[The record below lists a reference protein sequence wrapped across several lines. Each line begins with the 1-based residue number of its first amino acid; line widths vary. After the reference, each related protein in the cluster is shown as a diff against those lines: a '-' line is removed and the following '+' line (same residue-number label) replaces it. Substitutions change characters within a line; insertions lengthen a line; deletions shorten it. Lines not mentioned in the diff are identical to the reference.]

1 MKGLATPDDE
11 VTVGVFHLKI
21 MTDSDEPALPQRLIR
36 MPPSPLRTLGNW
48 SAAMCLNLR
57 PPRMPTPLLP
67 LLLLPV
73 ALWLLPGPGRAAEAG
88 TANAAASGQAP
99 AADPAVIAVAAEPQP
114 GDPVPPGPQDRS
126 LWEQS
131 RQEAEDLWRRS
142 RDHAGRWLEGSQQ
155 GAQGLWQDSK
165 QKAGEAWD
173 TTRRYLGPTPQTGFA
188 RLWEEVLPTLE
199 ETLVLEER
207 QASLPES
214 RWFGEDQASNQAAVD
229 ELLDQAV
236 ALLSTSTTQD
246 HRQRIRLLQQQ
257 INDAR
262 QDIAAYR
269 RERVAAPAESLL
281 KKTLADYDAAIAD
294 RQADIR
300 RYETELETIKR
311 QFAMELRA
319 LGLELTDDQL
329 DFMLTTVV
337 GDNLIDLG
345 ILFDNVKVITGQL
358 ERLVEE
364 SGEDLQSA
372 RRYYGLYVILL
383 KSLRQM
389 HLQVELAIANSYIPR
404 IDAIAQRAAELSDQ
418 TQALL
423 KQNPDRQAILQANLD
438 AQRLTLE
445 AAAIYRQYLDEQG
458 RQITAAR
465 VALETDIATAWN
477 TYETVRVS
485 GELVGIVKASR
496 KLLDGLISRQ
506 VPALRPFRNLEMQR
520 EFEKLTEQLRTG
532 GGGGEH

>member
-1 MKGLATPDDE
+1 MRLTPC
-11 VTVGVFHLKI
+11 
-21 MTDSDEPALPQRLIR
+21 PAAR
-36 MPPSPLRTLGNW
+36 MILTLV
-48 SAAMCLNLR
+48 
-57 PPRMPTPLLP
+57 PPLL
-67 LLLLPV
+67 V
-73 ALWLLPGPGRAAEAG
+73 ALSLSPGLGSAAEADTAPG
-88 TANAAASGQAP
+88 TAGNPVSAPGP
-99 AADPAVIAVAAEPQP
+99 AAPSGSPESLPRD
-114 GDPVPPGPQDRS
+114 PQDGS
-126 LWEQS
+126 LWEHSWQG
-131 RQEAEDLWRRS
+131 AEELWRRS
-142 RDHAGRWLEGSQQ
+142 KDSAGRWLEGGQE

-173 TTRRYLGPTPQTGFA
+173 TTRRYLGPAPQSGFA
-188 RLWEEVLPTLE
+188 RLWEGVLPTLE
-199 ETLVLEER
+199 ETLALEER
-207 QASLPES
+207 QASLPED
-214 RWFGEDQASNQAAVD
+214 RWLGEDQASNQAAID

-246 HRQRIRLLQQQ
+246 HRQRIRALQHEITQ
-257 INDAR
+257 AR
-262 QDIAAYR
+262 QDIATYR
-269 RERVAAPAESLL
+269 RERVAAPTESLI
-281 KKTLADYDAAIAD
+281 KKTLADYDAAIAE

-300 RYETELETIKR
+300 RYEKELETVKR
-311 QFAMELRA
+311 QFAGELRA
-319 LGLELTDDQL
+319 LGLELSDDQL

-364 SGEDLQSA
+364 SGEDLHSA

-404 IDAIAQRAAELSDQ
+404 IDAIAQRATELSAE

-423 KQNPDRQAILQANLD
+423 KRNPDRQAILQANLD

-445 AAAIYRQYLDEQG
+445 AAEIYRQYLDEQG

-485 GELVGIVKASR
+485 GELVGLVKASR

-532 GGGGEH
+532 GGRED

>member
-1 MKGLATPDDE
+1 MHLTP
-11 VTVGVFHLKI
+11 HPNAR
-21 MTDSDEPALPQRLIR
+21 MTL
-36 MPPSPLRTLGNW
+36 TLV
-48 SAAMCLNLR
+48 
-57 PPRMPTPLLP
+57 P
-67 LLLLPV
+67 LLLMAWSLPPAWGSTAETGTV
-73 ALWLLPGPGRAAEAG
+73 PG
-88 TANAAASGQAP
+88 ASGTRM
-99 AADPAVIAVAAEPQP
+99 AAGDPAETAATENAPSREGGP
-114 GDPVPPGPQDRS
+114 GDPQNGS

-131 RQEAEDLWRRS
+131 WQGAGDLWRRS
-142 RDHAGRWLEGSQQ
+142 RDSAGRWLEGGQQ
-155 GAQGLWQDSK
+155 GAEGLWQDSK

-173 TTRRYLGPTPQTGFA
+173 TTRRYLGPSPQTGFA
-188 RLWEEVLPTLE
+188 RLWAGVMPTLE
-199 ETLVLEER
+199 ETLALEER
-207 QASLPES
+207 QASLPEN
-214 RWFGEDQASNQAAVD
+214 RWFGEDQASNQAAID

-246 HRQRIRLLQQQ
+246 HRQRIRALQQQ
-257 INDAR
+257 ITQAR
-262 QDIAAYR
+262 QDIADYR
-269 RERVAAPAESLL
+269 RERVAAPAESLI
-281 KKTLADYDAAIAD
+281 KKTLADYDAAIAE

-300 RYETELETIKR
+300 RHEGELETVKR
-311 QFAMELRA
+311 QFAVELRA
-319 LGLELTDDQL
+319 LGLELSDDQL

-345 ILFDNVKVITGQL
+345 ILFDNVKAITGQL

-404 IDAIAQRAAELSDQ
+404 IDAIAQRATELSAQ

-445 AAAIYRQYLDEQG
+445 AAEIYRQYLDEQG

-532 GGGGEH
+532 GGRGEG

>member
-1 MKGLATPDDE
+1 M
-11 VTVGVFHLKI
+11 HLI
-21 MTDSDEPALPQRLIR
+21 PHPNAR
-36 MPPSPLRTLGNW
+36 MPLTLV
-48 SAAMCLNLR
+48 
-57 PPRMPTPLLP
+57 P
-67 LLLLPV
+67 LLLMALSLPP
-73 ALWLLPGPGRAAEAG
+73 AWGSAAETGAVPGASGTRMPAG
-88 TANAAASGQAP
+88 DPAETTATETAASQVDGP
-99 AADPAVIAVAAEPQP
+99 SD
-114 GDPVPPGPQDRS
+114 PQDGS

-131 RQEAEDLWRRS
+131 WEGAGDLWRRS
-142 RDHAGRWLEGSQQ
+142 RDSAGRWLEGGQQ
-155 GAQGLWQDSK
+155 GAEGLWQDSQ

-173 TTRRYLGPTPQTGFA
+173 TTRRYLGPSPQTGFA
-188 RLWEEVLPTLE
+188 RLWAGVMPTLE
-199 ETLVLEER
+199 ETLALEER
-207 QASLPES
+207 QASLPEN
-214 RWFGEDQASNQAAVD
+214 RWFGEDQASNQAAID

-246 HRQRIRLLQQQ
+246 HRQRIRALQQQ
-257 INDAR
+257 ITQAR
-262 QDIAAYR
+262 QDIADYR
-269 RERVAAPAESLL
+269 RERVAAPAESLI
-281 KKTLADYDAAIAD
+281 KKTLADYDAAIAE

-300 RYETELETIKR
+300 RYEGELETVKR
-311 QFAMELRA
+311 QFAVELRA
-319 LGLELTDDQL
+319 LGLELSDDQL

-404 IDAIAQRAAELSDQ
+404 IDAIAQRAAELSTQ

-445 AAAIYRQYLDEQG
+445 AAEIYRQYLDEQG

-532 GGGGEH
+532 GGRGEG

>member
-1 MKGLATPDDE
+1 MRLTPCPAARRILTLVPPLLVALSLPPGL
-11 VTVGVFHLKI
+11 G
-21 MTDSDEPALPQRLIR
+21 
-36 MPPSPLRTLGNW
+36 
-48 SAAMCLNLR
+48 SAAEGDTA
-57 PPRMPTPLLP
+57 P
-67 LLLLPV
+67 
-73 ALWLLPGPGRAAEAG
+73 G
-88 TANAAASGQAP
+88 TAGNPVSAPAP
-99 AADPAVIAVAAEPQP
+99 AAPSGSPESLPRD
-114 GDPVPPGPQDRS
+114 PQDGS
-126 LWEQS
+126 LWEHSWQG
-131 RQEAEDLWRRS
+131 AEDLWRRS
-142 RDHAGRWLEGSQQ
+142 KDSAGRWLEGGQE

-173 TTRRYLGPTPQTGFA
+173 TTRRYLGPAPQSGFA
-188 RLWEEVLPTLE
+188 RLWEGVLPTLE
-199 ETLVLEER
+199 ETLALEER
-207 QASLPES
+207 QASLPED
-214 RWFGEDQASNQAAVD
+214 RWLGEDQASNQAAID

-246 HRQRIRLLQQQ
+246 HRQRIRALQHEITQ
-257 INDAR
+257 AR
-262 QDIAAYR
+262 QDIATYR
-269 RERVAAPAESLL
+269 RERVAAPTESLI
-281 KKTLADYDAAIAD
+281 KKTLADYDAVIAE

-300 RYETELETIKR
+300 RYEAELETVKR
-311 QFAMELRA
+311 QFAGELRA
-319 LGLELTDDQL
+319 LGLELSDDQL

-404 IDAIAQRAAELSDQ
+404 IDAIAQRATELSAE

-423 KQNPDRQAILQANLD
+423 KRNPDRQAILQANLD

-445 AAAIYRQYLDEQG
+445 AAEIYRQYLDEQG

-485 GELVGIVKASR
+485 GELVGLVKASR

-532 GGGGEH
+532 GGRED

>member
-1 MKGLATPDDE
+1 MRLTPC
-11 VTVGVFHLKI
+11 
-21 MTDSDEPALPQRLIR
+21 PAAR
-36 MPPSPLRTLGNW
+36 MILTLV
-48 SAAMCLNLR
+48 
-57 PPRMPTPLLP
+57 PPLL
-67 LLLLPV
+67 V
-73 ALWLLPGPGRAAEAG
+73 ALSLSPGLGSAAEADTAPG
-88 TANAAASGQAP
+88 TAGNPVSAPGP
-99 AADPAVIAVAAEPQP
+99 AAPSGSPESLPRD
-114 GDPVPPGPQDRS
+114 PQDGS
-126 LWEQS
+126 LWEHSWQG
-131 RQEAEDLWRRS
+131 AEDLWRRS
-142 RDHAGRWLEGSQQ
+142 KDSAGRWLEGGQE

-173 TTRRYLGPTPQTGFA
+173 TTRRYLGPAPQSGFA
-188 RLWEEVLPTLE
+188 RLWEGVLPTLE
-199 ETLVLEER
+199 ETLALEER
-207 QASLPES
+207 QASLPED
-214 RWFGEDQASNQAAVD
+214 RWFGEDQASNQAAID

-246 HRQRIRLLQQQ
+246 HRQRIRALQHEITQ
-257 INDAR
+257 AR
-262 QDIAAYR
+262 QDIATYR
-269 RERVAAPAESLL
+269 RERVAAPTESLI
-281 KKTLADYDAAIAD
+281 KNTLADYDAAIAE

-300 RYETELETIKR
+300 RYEKELETVKR
-311 QFAMELRA
+311 QFAGELRA
-319 LGLELTDDQL
+319 LGLELSDDQL

-404 IDAIAQRAAELSDQ
+404 IDAIAQRATELSAE

-423 KQNPDRQAILQANLD
+423 KRNPDRQAILQANLD

-445 AAAIYRQYLDEQG
+445 AAEIYRQYLDEQG

-485 GELVGIVKASR
+485 GELVGLVKASR

-532 GGGGEH
+532 GGRED

>member
-1 MKGLATPDDE
+1 
-11 VTVGVFHLKI
+11 
-21 MTDSDEPALPQRLIR
+21 MTNSWVEPPSRPALETALP
-36 MPPSPLRTLGNW
+36 
-48 SAAMCLNLR
+48 A
-57 PPRMPTPLLP
+57 LLKQ
-67 LLLLPV
+67 LKL
-73 ALWLLPGPGRAAEAG
+73 AQFRSQWQAAEQQA
-88 TANAAASGQAP
+88 TADGWSPASYLY
-99 AADPAVIAVAAEPQP
+99 VLAE
-114 GDPVPPGPQDRS
+114 
-126 LWEQS
+126 
-131 RQEAEDLWRRS
+131 QEHQHR
-142 RDHAGRWLEGSQQ
+142 HQ
-155 GAQGLWQDSK
+155 
-165 QKAGEAWD
+165 
-173 TTRRYLGPTPQTGFA
+173 A
-188 RLWEEVLPTLE
+188 RL
-199 ETLVLEER
+199 R
-207 QASLPES
+207 
-214 RWFGEDQASNQAAVD
+214 
-229 ELLDQAV
+229 
-236 ALLSTSTTQD
+236 
-246 HRQRIRLLQQQ
+246 RLLHEAQL
-257 INDAR
+257 
-262 QDIAAYR
+262 
-269 RERVAAPAESLL
+269 PWP
-281 KKTLADYDAAIAD
+281 KTLADYDAAIAD

-319 LGLELTDDQL
+319 LGLDLTDDQL

-532 GGGGEH
+532 GSGGEH

>member
-1 MKGLATPDDE
+1 MRLTRCPATR
-11 VTVGVFHLKI
+11 
-21 MTDSDEPALPQRLIR
+21 MT
-36 MPPSPLRTLGNW
+36 
-48 SAAMCLNLR
+48 
-57 PPRMPTPLLP
+57 LP
-67 LLLLPV
+67 LVPLFLVVLSLP
-73 ALWLLPGPGRAAEAG
+73 PGLGG
-88 TANAAASGQAP
+88 TAAADTAPGSAGNPAPPAAP
-99 AADPAVIAVAAEPQP
+99 AATPGSPDGIP
-114 GDPVPPGPQDRS
+114 GDPQDGS
-126 LWEQS
+126 LWDQS
-131 RQEAEDLWRRS
+131 WQGAEDLWRRS
-142 RDHAGRWLEGSQQ
+142 KDSAGRWLEGGQE

-173 TTRRYLGPTPQTGFA
+173 TTRRYLGPAPQTGFA
-188 RLWEEVLPTLE
+188 RLWEGVLPTLE
-199 ETLVLEER
+199 ETLTLEER

-214 RWFGEDQASNQAAVD
+214 RWFGEDQASNQVAID

-236 ALLSTSTTQD
+236 ALLSSSTTQD
-246 HRQRIRLLQQQ
+246 HRQQIRVLQRQ
-257 INDAR
+257 IAQAR
-262 QDIAAYR
+262 QDIADYR
-269 RERVAAPAESLL
+269 RERVAAPTESLI

-300 RYETELETIKR
+300 RFEAELATVKR
-311 QFAMELRA
+311 QFAAELRA
-319 LGLELTDDQL
+319 LGLELSDEQL

-358 ERLVEE
+358 ERLVED

-404 IDAIAQRAAELSDQ
+404 IDAIAQRATELSAETQ
-418 TQALL
+418 TLL
-423 KQNPDRQAILQANLD
+423 KRNPDRQAILQANLD

-465 VALETDIATAWN
+465 IALETDIATAWN

-485 GELVGIVKASR
+485 GELVGIVKASQ

-532 GGGGEH
+532 GGSED